1 MKTGT
6 ERQANL
12 SLAKKI
18 IPPMQYR
25 LTLGLARGEEGEFF
39 MRKIVDAARTA
50 ERLYAMHGENLNADG
65 THPLELHYFDSLS
78 NSDWYVSELGP
89 DGTAFGYAILAGDV
103 EMSEWGYMN
112 INEIFAA
119 CPYAEL
125 DYHADGL
132 TVERAVGERLAPNT
146 YFSYCA
152 ENETD

>member
-6 ERQANL
+6 EKQANL

-18 IPPMQYR
+18 IPPIQYR

-65 THPLELHYFDSLS
+65 
-78 NSDWYVSELGP
+78 
-89 DGTAFGYAILAGDV
+89 
-103 EMSEWGYMN
+103 
-112 INEIFAA
+112 
-119 CPYAEL
+119 
-125 DYHADGL
+125 L
-132 TVERAVGERLAPNT
+132 TVERAVGERLASNP